1 MMASLPD
8 GYTAIVFGA
17 TGGIGR
23 AFVERLEA
31 DPRCGAVIALH
42 RASTP
47 PIELTDEAGIAE
59 AAAVVRARA
68 ATVHLIVDAT
78 GILLTDGH
86 RPEKRLA
93 ELDPAV
99 MARQFAVNATGPALL
114 LKHFADLLPRRD
126 RGIFATLS
134 ARVGS
139 IEDNRRGG
147 WISYRSAKAALNQV
161 VRTAAI
167 ELRWRRP
174 GVVCVALQPG
184 TVATPLSAPFR
195 RDEEGVLQPGEA
207 AGRLLAVLDRLEPGT
222 SGGLFDHAGERIPG

>member
-1 MMASLPD
+1 MQSLPD
-8 GYTAIVFGA
+8 DYAAVVFGA

-23 AFVERLEA
+23 ALVERLEA
-31 DPRCGAVIALH
+31 DPRCATVVALH
-42 RASTP
+42 RRSSP
-47 PIELTDEAGIAE
+47 PVELTDEASI
-59 AAAVVRARA
+59 AAA
-68 ATVHLIVDAT
+68 ATAMRERLGEVHLLVDAT
-78 GILLTDGH
+78 GILETGGR

-93 ELDPAV
+93 ELEPGV

-114 LKHFADLLPRRD
+114 LKHFADLLPRRG

-147 WISYRSAKAALNQV
+147 WIAYRSAKAALNQI

-174 GVVCVALQPG
+174 GTVCVALQPG
-184 TVATPLSAPFR
+184 TVATALSAPFR
-195 RDEEGVLQPGEA
+195 RDDPGVLQADEA
-207 AGRLLAVLDRLEPGT
+207 ARRLLAVLDALDVEA
-222 SGGLFDHAGERIPG
+222 SGGLFDHAGTRIPG